1 MYNSCKIQLYVKMLH
16 CQSSKFSCIYESHN
30 LMYAKLMKLEG
41 GILASSDGQNGSLL
55 VKFVSKTP
63 YIVFKLN
70 LIKTCHT

>member
-1 MYNSCKIQLYVKMLH
+1 
-16 CQSSKFSCIYESHN
+16 
-30 LMYAKLMKLEG
+30 MKLEG

-70 LIKTCHT
+70 LIKTCHTWSLRK